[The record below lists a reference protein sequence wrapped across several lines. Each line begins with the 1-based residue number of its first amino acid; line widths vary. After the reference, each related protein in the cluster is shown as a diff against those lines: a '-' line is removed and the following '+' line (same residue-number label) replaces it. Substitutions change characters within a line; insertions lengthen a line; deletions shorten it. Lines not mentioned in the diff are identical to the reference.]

1 MKNGRTKA
9 IVKKKTEK
17 QPKKTT
23 IPPKQKPTKKNNGPS
38 AKPFP
43 IAGIGASAGGL
54 EAFSELLQNLSP
66 KLGIAYVLVQHL
78 SPDHESFL
86 PQILERKTKMK
97 VHQVKNNM
105 PIEKDNVYVIP
116 PNNSLTITDGML
128 KLIPEPTGKRSFHPI
143 DLFLSSLASVYKNNA
158 IGIILSGTATDGTL
172 GLKAIKSEGGIT
184 FAQDETAKYQ
194 GMPRYAVDMG
204 YADFVMPPARIAKE
218 LSTLLNH
225 PLAGQ
230 DTTVDFIHDHKAEM
244 RKIFSILN
252 NKKDIDFSVYKQSTI
267 QRRIMRRMLLNKLTT
282 LDEYSEL
289 LRENYKE
296 IDALHQ
302 DLLINVTGFF
312 REPDMNT
319 SLTAEVFPAILKD
332 RKPAEPVR
340 IWVPGCATGEEAI
353 TIAILLTEYLNGKG
367 LTIPIQIFATDL
379 NEKAIERAR
388 AGLYSKSA
396 VENISAERLKRFFIK
411 MDGHYQVVKNIR
423 EVCIFAT
430 HNLIKDPPFS
440 RMDLISC
447 QNVLI
452 YLENAPQQRIMQTFH
467 YALKPSGFLA
477 LGRSETIGAA
487 TDLFEPGSKKYKIY
501 SKRPVGTPVNMEYS
515 PRSYNVF
522 NYPEDKPGNNGR
534 KEIDLE
540 QQAEKLLLTQYV
552 PASVL
557 VNKNLEILRF
567 RGIVSPFL
575 EPTAGKAS
583 LHLMKMVKE
592 EIAHELRTLV
602 LKAKKTNQV
611 EKKEGL
617 LIGSNG
623 KTSEI
628 NIEVA
633 PIQTTEKDIYFLVVF
648 KKNGDVV
655 TSPAEKKSSRF
666 ASHSV
671 KDKRIRQLEKQ
682 LKEAH
687 DNVKTMSEEFE
698 AAREELQSSNEE
710 VLSSNEELQSIN
722 EELETSKEELQ
733 SANEELTTINEE
745 LHRRNIE
752 LNEMTVYADA
762 IFQTMHESLILLGE
776 DLRVKIANKGFYASF
791 QTTPEETEGILLSE
805 LGNNQWNLPEL
816 ERQLIK
822 ALQNKNL
829 PIINFEVAHE
839 FPSIGH
845 KIVLLNAQRLTLKQG
860 KESMILLAIQDITER
875 KQIEMQVKD
884 SEERFRLLIQNSFD
898 IIIIFDEAG
907 VVKYASPSIENILGY
922 TAAERTGKS
931 LLINIHPDDRHIKEE
946 MFAKALQHPGK
957 NIRGEFRLKHKNE
970 SYCTM
975 DVVCLNLLHDARIQG
990 IVFNYRDI
998 TDRKILEQQKDDFI
1012 GIASHELKTPVTS
1025 IKAYA
1030 QILHEKLVDEGNETA
1045 EMAKKINTQI
1055 DRLTTLINDLL
1066 EFTRIES
1073 SSLKFRKEEYDLNEL
1088 IIQVVDEM
1096 QRTTKKHK
1104 LEIKLDSTRKMLGDR
1119 QRIGE
1124 VLGNLLENAIKYS
1137 PEAKKIIITSQA
1149 KAGNVTICV
1158 QDFGIGI
1165 AKEMK
1170 DRVFNKFYRVHDPAI
1185 NTFPGLGLGLYIA
1198 SEIIKHHGGKIWV
1211 NSIKGKGSTFC
1222 FSLTVVA
1229 KNKK

>member
-1 MKNGRTKA
+1 MRNGRTKA

-17 QPKKTT
+17 QPGKTTVPAKQKKTQKT
-23 IPPKQKPTKKNNGPS
+23 NGQPP
-38 AKPFP
+38 KPFP

-54 EAFSELLQNLSP
+54 EAFSDLLQNLSP

-97 VHQVKNNM
+97 VHQVKDNM
-105 PIEKDNVYVIP
+105 PVEKDNVYVIP

-128 KLIPEPTGKRSFHPI
+128 KLIPEPKGKRSFHPI

-172 GLKAIKSEGGIT
+172 GLKAVKSEGGIT

-194 GMPRYAVDMG
+194 GMPRYAADMG

-230 DTTVDFIHDHKAEM
+230 DTTIDFVHDHKAEM

-252 NKKDIDFSVYKQSTI
+252 NKKNIDFSLYKQSTI
-267 QRRIMRRMLLNKLTT
+267 QRRIMRRMLLNKLNT
-282 LDEYSEL
+282 LDEYSQL

-296 IDALHQ
+296 VDALHQ

-312 REPDMNT
+312 REPDMNNA
-319 SLTAEVFPAILKD
+319 LTTEVFPAILKD
-332 RKPAEPVR
+332 RKPSEPIRV
-340 IWVPGCATGEEAI
+340 WVPGCATGEEAI
-353 TIAILLTEYLNGKG
+353 SIAILLIEYLSEKG
-367 LTIPIQIFATDL
+367 ITIPIQIFATDL
-379 NEKAIERAR
+379 NEKAIEKAR
-388 AGLYSKSA
+388 VGLYSKSA
-396 VENISAERLKRFFIK
+396 VENISAERLRRFFTK

-477 LGRSETIGAA
+477 LGKSETIGNA
-487 TDLFEPGSKKYKIY
+487 TDLFEITSKKYKIY
-501 SKRPVGTPVNMEYS
+501 SKKPVGTPVNMEYA

-522 NYPEDKPGNNGR
+522 NYPEEKPTNEGR
-534 KEIDLE
+534 KEVDLE

-557 VNKNLEILRF
+557 VNKNLEIIRF

-575 EPTAGKAS
+575 EPAAGKAS

-602 LKAKKTNQV
+602 IKAKKTNQV

-617 LIGSNG
+617 IIGLNG
-623 KTSEI
+623 KTSEVA
-628 NIEVA
+628 IEVA

-648 KKNGDVV
+648 KKNGEQII
-655 TSPAEKKSSRF
+655 PPPEGKSSRT

-671 KDKRIRQLEKQ
+671 KDKRIKQLEKQ

-687 DNVKTMSEEFE
+687 DNVKTMSEEFDVT
-698 AAREELQSSNEE
+698 REELQSSNEE

-733 SANEELTTINEE
+733 SANEELITINEE
-745 LHRRNIE
+745 LHKRNTELHE
-752 LNEMTVYADA
+752 LNDYADA
-762 IFQTMHESLILLGE
+762 MFETMHESLILLNE
-776 DLRVKIANKGFYASF
+776 DLQVRIANKGFYASF
-791 QTTPEETEGILLSE
+791 QTTPEETEGVLLAE
-805 LGNNQWNLPEL
+805 LGNKQWNLPEL
-816 ERQLIK
+816 EKQLKIV
-822 ALQNKNL
+822 QNRHS
-829 PIINFEVAHE
+829 PMINFEVEHD
-839 FPSIGH
+839 FPVIGY
-845 KIVLLNAQRLTLKQG
+845 KTLLLNAQRLMLKDG
-860 KESMILLAIQDITER
+860 KESLILLAIQDITER
-875 KQIEMQVKD
+875 KQMETKVRKN
-884 SEERFRLLIQNSFD
+884 EERFRLLITNSFD
-898 IIIIFDEAG
+898 IITIFDKNGIAKF
-907 VVKYASPSIENILGY
+907 VSPSIENILGY
-922 TAAERTGKS
+922 TSSERTGKS
-931 LLINIHPDDRHIKEE
+931 LLINIHPDDRHLKEE
-946 MFAKALQHPGK
+946 MFVNALQHPEK
-957 NIRGEFRLKHKNE
+957 NIRGEFRLKHKDE
-970 SYCTM
+970 SYRTM
-975 DVVCLNLLHDARIQG
+975 DVVCLNLLSDERMQG
-990 IVFNYRDI
+990 VVFNYRDI
-998 TDRKILEQQKDDFI
+998 SDRKLLEQQKDDFI

-1030 QILHEKLVDEGNETA
+1030 QILHEKFLDEGNEVSA
-1045 EMAKKINTQI
+1045 DMAGKMNAQI

-1066 EFTRIES
+1066 EFTRIEGS
-1073 SSLKFRKEEYDLNEL
+1073 NLNFRREEYDLNEL
-1088 IIQVVDEM
+1088 IIQVTDEM
-1096 QRTTKKHK
+1096 QRTAKKHK
-1104 LEIKLDSTRKMLGDR
+1104 LELKLDKTQTILGDR

-1124 VLGNLLENAIKYS
+1124 VLNNLLSNAIKYS
-1137 PEAKKIIITSQA
+1137 PDAKKIIISSQI
-1149 KAGNVTICV
+1149 KDDRVTVCI

-1165 AKEMK
+1165 SKATQG
-1170 DRVFNKFYRVHDPAI
+1170 RVFDKFYRVHDPTI
-1185 NTFPGLGLGLYIA
+1185 N
-1198 SEIIKHHGGKIWV
+1198 
-1211 NSIKGKGSTFC
+1211 
-1222 FSLTVVA
+1222 
-1229 KNKK
+1229 